1 MIPYL
6 YKSDETSFNS
16 GFIGIF
22 DNALSCNV
30 VETLNGAF
38 ELHMQILNND
48 PNLENMAVGSII
60 VAKPNQTYGN
70 QPFIIE
76 QIIKRIDGTIEVYAV
91 HMSQHRTK
99 LIPVSP
105 FTATDLAD
113 TIDKIA
119 ANSQEANP
127 FTITTDKS
135 VATSFKLDVPK
146 TMRELMGGSEGS
158 IIDIYGGEW
167 FYNNFDLMLMNRRGR
182 TDSNLKVLYGS
193 NMTEYVETDE
203 FSWSMSYT
211 GILPY
216 YKDEEN
222 LVVGDIQYSD
232 HVDDYSYH
240 KTIAYDFTDRFDS
253 VPTKVQ
259 LETVCQNFLN
269 GKGNPHVSIDVSFED
284 LSTMPIYGM
293 IYENVEHIQLGDT
306 VEIINSAYNV
316 QFRSRVRTLDYDVL
330 LERYNTIKIGD
341 QTETINDVI
350 SDIGGSEG
358 ASSGGGSGTVI
369 YDGETTSDPLYPEL
383 FMKTISTSGTD
394 IVKQIID
401 ADGNNIFPNVQGGVK
416 MDLLWTNP
424 NPTSNYGTTA
434 EYLDLSDYDI
444 FIPVFRGATASTW
457 EQYYSVVANIKQI
470 RYRAQ
475 ARVAKIMRTR
485 DFIIFDDRIEYGT
498 GKNWPDNS
506 ESSTDDASVLVPQ
519 TLYGIKFSW
528 IVPTTVQ
535 GLQYIEV

>member
-1 MIPYL
+1 MIPFL
-6 YKSDETSFNS
+6 YKANSTSFVS
-16 GFIGIF
+16 GFIGRF

-48 PNLENMAVGSII
+48 PNLENMEIGSII
-60 VAKPNQTYGN
+60 VAKPNQTFGN

-76 QIIKRIDGTIEVYAV
+76 QIVKRIDGTIEVYAV

-119 ANSQEANP
+119 ANSLEANP

-135 VATSFKLDVPK
+135 VATSFKLEVPK

-167 FYNNFDLMLMNRRGR
+167 LYNNFDLMLMNRRGR
-182 TDSNLKVLYGS
+182 TDSDLKVLYGT
-193 NMTEYVETDE
+193 NMMEYVETDE

-232 HVDDYSYH
+232 HVDDYAYH

-253 VPTKVQ
+253 VPTKAQ

-269 GKGNPHVSIDVSFED
+269 GKGVFHISIDVSFED
-284 LSTMPIYGM
+284 LSTMPSYEYL
-293 IYENVEHIQLGDT
+293 YENAVNIQLGDT
-306 VEIINSAYNV
+306 VEIINSAYNT
-316 QFRSRVRTLDYDVL
+316 QFRSRVRTLEYDVL

-341 QTETINDVI
+341 QTATINDVI
-350 SDIGGSEG
+350 GDTFPDIKQGGG
-358 ASSGGGSGTVI
+358 GGGGSYIAGNGIDITDNVISSKLTAGSGIDIINNVISSKLTAGTGISISNNAISSKLTITDMAKVINSAGNRDGTVTL
-369 YDGETTSDPLYPEL
+369 DLPSGVASGDVMALL
-383 FMKTISTSGTD
+383 FEGYVPSSTWATLFVCKQVSGTTLSYR
-394 IVKQIID
+394 I
-401 ADGNNIFPNVQGGVK
+401 N
-416 MDLLWTNP
+416 
-424 NPTSNYGTTA
+424 GTTTQN
-434 EYLDLSDYDI
+434 YTL
-444 FIPVFRGATASTW
+444 
-457 EQYYSVVANIKQI
+457 
-470 RYRAQ
+470 RYK
-475 ARVAKIMRTR
+475 VIHH
-485 DFIIFDDRIEYGT
+485 
-498 GKNWPDNS
+498 
-506 ESSTDDASVLVPQ
+506 
-519 TLYGIKFSW
+519 
-528 IVPTTVQ
+528 
-535 GLQYIEV
+535 